1 MILEIEKKKL
11 REDIAELDQ
20 LKDMLE
26 HRKKDTTTG
35 FSELAESNKELRSL
49 KSGDLHR
56 ERSLMMSKQ
65 SGRSRILDSKGG
77 SRPAIGA
84 NTEENFSAKHLK
96 PQTMVGL
103 RHPAQRDGDRSLS
116 LPAAERWDKEPSPA
130 RFDATRDPPGT
141 ADPDVGAPFDTHQ
154 RGRSRTQVHTSG
166 AGAHDYAD
174 GPSKPSGKDQDPQL
188 PSSASKGS
196 PGDSQGSRRVSS

>member
-20 LKDMLE
+20 LKHMLE

-65 SGRSRILDSKGG
+65 SGRSKILESKAG
-77 SRPAIGA
+77 SGTTHTGQAVTVGA

-96 PQTMVGL
+96 PQMMAGL
-103 RHPAQRDGDRSLS
+103 RHPVHRDGDKSI
-116 LPAAERWDKEPSPA
+116 
-130 RFDATRDPPGT
+130 
-141 ADPDVGAPFDTHQ
+141 
-154 RGRSRTQVHTSG
+154 
-166 AGAHDYAD
+166 
-174 GPSKPSGKDQDPQL
+174 
-188 PSSASKGS
+188 
-196 PGDSQGSRRVSS
+196 